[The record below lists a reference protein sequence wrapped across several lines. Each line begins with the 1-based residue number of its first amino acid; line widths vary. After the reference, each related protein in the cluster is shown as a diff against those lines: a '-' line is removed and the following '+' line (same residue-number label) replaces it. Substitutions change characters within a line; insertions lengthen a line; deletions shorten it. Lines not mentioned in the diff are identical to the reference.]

1 MKKKL
6 QEQREKAIIESF
18 AKTFNKIKRLDEQP
32 LRENDSI
39 YKPSRNRKKV
49 GLLITGMYESNEA
62 IELKNL
68 LDREGLDGVF
78 AVTYGNG
85 WWEDIQYEKYGKFGV
100 LFGVSDIAEA
110 KKIVNILFTHNSK
123 SPFYRVNRFDY
134 EIVNF
139 GSFDSGTNFLEPIE
153 GVKELDEINI
163 GKGIATLG
171 LAASMMGAPKDADA
185 QTQPQGIEKS
195 MSDTSNMALPQD
207 NVKAGKT
214 ILDSY
219 RKNPFTADMWSKK
232 SRENLRFFKMVKKLI
247 DNYSISGQ
255 IEYSDYEQLGAMAKQ
270 SSLGIDFLQRKKED
284 ISTAKLK

>member
-18 AKTFNKIKRLDEQP
+18 AKNFNAIKRLDEQ
-32 LRENDSI
+32 
-39 YKPSRNRKKV
+39 
-49 GLLITGMYESNEA
+49 
-62 IELKNL
+62 
-68 LDREGLDGVF
+68 
-78 AVTYGNG
+78 
-85 WWEDIQYEKYGKFGV
+85 
-100 LFGVSDIAEA
+100 
-110 KKIVNILFTHNSK
+110 
-123 SPFYRVNRFDY
+123 
-134 EIVNF
+134 
-139 GSFDSGTNFLEPIE
+139 
-153 GVKELDEINI
+153 ELDEINI

-195 MSDTSNMALPQD
+195 MSDTTNIGLPQD
-207 NVKAGKT
+207 NIKAGKT

-255 IEYSDYEQLGAMAKQ
+255 IEYSDYEQLGQMAKQ
-270 SSLGIDFLQRKKED
+270 SSVGIDFLQRKKED